1 MCTALNKT
9 NASFHYFGRNLDL
22 NYPFSESIIVLG
34 KKRTIEFKTLGKMK
48 EHNCIY
54 GVGIIKDEY
63 PFFFDCVNQYGLSF
77 AGLNF
82 PNNAFFF
89 PEEKNKLNLAPYEL
103 PLYFLGKYKSVK
115 EIKEDLKR
123 LNIADIP
130 YSKDLPLAT
139 LHYMIADENECIVL
153 EQMKDGLHIHD
164 DIFNVL
170 TNNPPFDYHKINL
183 SNYMHITNREIQ
195 NNILKS
201 ADLEIYGKGMGAISL
216 PGDSSPA
223 SRFIKATFLLNNI
236 DFTSDNDFNIQQM
249 FHVLN
254 NVSSLKG
261 EIILNDESR
270 EYTVYSDI
278 YDTKNKT
285 VYIRSYED
293 STIEKHFLT
302 KEEENSA
309 ELLSFKVS
317 HQPSYKNI

>member
-1 MCTALNKT
+1 MAHVAGDYSLYYDAVNEK
-9 NASFHYFGRNLDL
+9 G
-22 NYPFSESIIVLG
+22 LG
-34 KKRTIEFKTLGKMK
+34 M
-48 EHNCIY
+48 
-54 GVGIIKDEY
+54 
-63 PFFFDCVNQYGLSF
+63 

-82 PNNAFFF
+82 VGNAVYAKPCDDGCNVAQYEFI
-89 PEEKNKLNLAPYEL
+89 PWMLSQCQNLEEAKKLLKETTLTGTPFSEQL
-103 PLYFLGKYKSVK
+103 PAAQLHW
-115 EIKEDLKR
+115 I
-123 LNIADIP
+123 IADQSGAITVE
-130 YSKDLPLAT
+130 AV
-139 LHYMIADENECIVL
+139 EE
-153 EQMKDGLHIHD
+153 GLKVYD
-164 DIFNVL
+164 NPVGVL

-302 KEEENSA
+302 EEEENSA